1 MRNRSG
7 GVARAEPLAAR
18 PASRGLLDIPRSSC
32 WYWVRLVLR
41 NRLAVTG
48 GLLLL
53 AVVLTALLAGVI
65 APRDPLKTN
74 PAVRLQPP
82 DAAHYFGTDDFGRDI
97 FTRVIHGT
105 RISLA
110 VGGWVVLITTVVG
123 SIFGLIAGFYPRWD
137 NALMRVMDGVM
148 AFPGILLATAIM
160 ASLGPRVSNVV
171 IALSVVYTPRLARV
185 VRAQVLVVRELAY
198 VEAAEAQG
206 ASQLLVLLRHVLPNC
221 LSPVIVQATVT
232 FAYAVL
238 TEAALSFLG
247 VGAPPELPSWGN
259 ALSEGRNFIRQAPW
273 MTVFPGLA
281 IMWTVLGLNLFG
293 DGLRDV
299 LDPRTRK

>member
-1 MRNRSG
+1 M
-7 GVARAEPLAAR
+7 ARAEPVEGGPAR
-18 PASRGLLDIPRSSC
+18 RGWLDIPRTSR

-48 GLLLL
+48 GILLL
-53 AVVLTALLAGVI
+53 VVILTAVFAPVI
-65 APRDPLKTN
+65 APGDPLKTS
-74 PAVRLQPP
+74 PADRLQPP
-82 DAAHYFGTDDFGRDI
+82 GAAHYFGTDDFGRDI

-105 RISLA
+105 RISLT
-110 VGGWVVLITTVVG
+110 VGGWVVLLTTASGAFVG
-123 SIFGLIAGFYPRWD
+123 LLAGFYPRWD

-148 AFPGILLATAIM
+148 AFPAILLATAIM
-160 ASLGPRVSNVV
+160 ASLGPRISNVV

-185 VRAQVLVVRELAY
+185 MRAQVLVVREMAY

-206 ASQLLVLLRHVLPNC
+206 ASRALVLFRHVLPNC

-259 ALSEGRNFIRQAPW
+259 VLSEGRNFIRQAPW

-281 IMWTVLGLNLFG
+281 IMWTVLALNLFG

-299 LDPRTRK
+299 LDPRTRRS